1 MVVPLTDAASATP
14 FSDADANAILPGI
27 IDYAE
32 QRMYRDLDL
41 IETVTSSTGTLT
53 PNSRAVSIPTGFV
66 VLNDFNVITPAG
78 AAPDDANAVRNP
90 VRRASRDFIDSFF
103 PQGASPIGT
112 PSIPLFFANNTNSR
126 LYLGPAPDAAYVG
139 EFVGTQRPPS
149 LSSTNTS
156 TILTTYLPDIFLIAA
171 MVFASGYQKN
181 WTATGDDTRMS
192 ITWESQYQELIKSA
206 FVEEARK
213 KAQSAGWTSYS
224 PTPAATP
231 PRQ

>member
-1 MVVPLTDAASATP
+1 MVVPVTNASSATP
-14 FSDADANAILPGI
+14 FNDIDANAILPGI

-41 IETVTSSTGTLT
+41 IETETSSTGTLT
-53 PNSRAVSIPTGFV
+53 ANTRTLTMPTGVV
-66 VLNDFNVITPAG
+66 VLNSVNVITPVGFTPDQSG
-78 AAPDDANAVRNP
+78 ASRNP
-90 VRRASRDFIDSFF
+90 LKRVSRDWIDTFF
-103 PQGASPIGT
+103 PAGSATSGSPSV
-112 PSIPLFFANNTNSR
+112 PAYFCNFANGQI
-126 LYLGPAPDAAYVG
+126 LVGPAPDAAYVT
-139 EFVGTQRPPS
+139 EFVGTHRPTP

-156 TILTTYLPDIFLIAA
+156 TILTTYLPDLFLVAA

-192 ITWESQYQELIKSA
+192 ITWESQYQETIKSA

-213 KAQSAGWTSYS
+213 KAQSAGWTPFA